1 MFDLAMVT
9 DWPKP
14 NAFLAAIAY
23 GCLEQF
29 GFFLEKEYPLLID
42 IIT

>member
-1 MFDLAMVT
+1 MVT

-14 NAFLAAIAY
+14 NAFLTAIAY
-23 GCLEQF
+23 GCLEQV
-29 GFFLEKEYPLLID
+29 GLFLEKEYPLLID